1 MTASGLASC
10 NVTDLPDL
18 QNGNT
23 ALDKA
28 VQYEHWEV
36 VELLVAVGAMS
47 GEGLLEM
54 FFESCRDD
62 GLEKVQK
69 LLQDGIGVDVP
80 DEVYV
85 HDQNR

>member
-1 MTASGLASC
+1 M
-10 NVTDLPDL
+10 PDL

-54 FFESCRDD
+54 VRTYNILMVLKGELFENIIILQEPYAHNYVVRNSASDIISCND
-62 GLEKVQK
+62 G
-69 LLQDGIGVDVP
+69 G
-80 DEVYV
+80 
-85 HDQNR
+85 N

>member
-10 NVTDLPDL
+10 NVTNLPDL

-54 FFESCRDD
+54 VRTYNILMVLKGELFEN
-62 GLEKVQK
+62 
-69 LLQDGIGVDVP
+69 III
-80 DEVYV
+80 
-85 HDQNR
+85 H